1 LKRIKR
7 DFRQM
12 RSPAAF
18 LSFCLKVKHA
28 LLTLAG
34 LSEALAALVQQY
46 CQKVDSWELLY
57 HSALD
62 GSHSQIR
69 ERDKHQGELILLL
82 DQLASSLEA
91 EYVMNPDALYS
102 TGFNMAQDRRGHTR
116 VKLALQ
122 APANFQVVN
131 LGEQGKGLATA
142 SDFPGAYN
150 HEIHINLKNP
160 AVEEDWLH
168 KSIFHDCGSMQME
181 NLPAGNVFF
190 RMRHHGPEGPGPWSA
205 VVTTTIT

>member
-1 LKRIKR
+1 MKRIKR

-18 LSFCLKVKHA
+18 LAFILRVKHG
-28 LLTLAG
+28 LMGLTG
-34 LSEALAALVQQY
+34 LSEALAALVLLY
-46 CQKVDSWELLY
+46 CQKVDAWELLY

-69 ERDKHQGELILLL
+69 ERDKRQEELIMLL
-82 DQLASSLEA
+82 DQLASALEA
-91 EYVMNPDALYS
+91 EFVANPDVLYS

-122 APANFQVVN
+122 APTDFQVVN

-150 HEIHINLKNP
+150 HEIHINLGNP
-160 AVEEDWLH
+160 AAEEDWSH
-168 KSIFHDCGSMQME
+168 KSMFHDCSSMQME